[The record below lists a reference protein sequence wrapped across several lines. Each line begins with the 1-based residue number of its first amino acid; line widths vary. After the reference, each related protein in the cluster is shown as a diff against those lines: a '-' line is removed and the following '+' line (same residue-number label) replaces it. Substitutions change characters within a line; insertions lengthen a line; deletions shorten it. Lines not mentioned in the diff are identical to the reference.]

1 MAALGRWAKVCRPPQ
16 AEVTG
21 GLAND
26 RFGEASTAVRAAEL
40 GRKPNG
46 GLGWFPARPL
56 FVDNGTTA
64 DVTLA
69 SALDQLQLPS
79 WRSKDPLF
87 KRHALQNSS
96 S

>member
-40 GRKPNG
+40 GRQRNDRS
-46 GLGWFPARPL
+46 GWFSAGPL
-56 FVDNGTTA
+56 PVDGCLEPDIVLRTVRDLIRSAHLTA
-64 DVTLA
+64 A
-69 SALDQLQLPS
+69 FGEMGE
-79 WRSKDPLF
+79 R
-87 KRHALQNSS
+87 
-96 S
+96 